1 MWAGRDAYVKA
12 LLNLLRGD
20 DRAMPEL
27 QGVS

>member
-1 MWAGRDAYVKA
+1 MWAGRDAHVKA
-12 LLNLLRGD
+12 LLDLLRGD